1 MKSCNLSENI
11 RIDFQL
17 AQSVLD
23 RLGYILQDLSL
34 DYGDVVIP
42 SGDISHQLYY
52 KSAYS
57 DCNLI
62 GYVWIENGLY
72 HTAVLDAGNFLF
84 PEAAALSLLPHD
96 LVEKTV
102 KEIEWDSENSFQYM

>member
-1 MKSCNLSENI
+1 MSVSSRNI
-11 RIDFQL
+11 ECFQF

-23 RLGYILQDLSL
+23 RLGMTLQDLSL

-52 KSAYS
+52 GSSYNA
-57 DCNLI
+57 CNLI

-72 HTAVLDAGNFLF
+72 HTSITDAGNFLH
-84 PEAAALSLLPHD
+84 PETAALSLLPPALVLNASIELQKERD
-96 LVEKTV
+96 LA
-102 KEIEWDSENSFQYM
+102 FQYM